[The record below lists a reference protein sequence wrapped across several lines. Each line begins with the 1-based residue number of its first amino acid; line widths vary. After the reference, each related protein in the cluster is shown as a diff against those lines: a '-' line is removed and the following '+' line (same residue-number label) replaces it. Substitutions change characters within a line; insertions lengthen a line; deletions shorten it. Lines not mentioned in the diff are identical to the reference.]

1 MKGARSRARA
11 PRLSPRIAKRI
22 ELVGLD
28 VDGVMTDGGIYL
40 GDAGGKRIELKR
52 YEIQDGLGIK
62 MLQQAGIAVA
72 IITGRVSQSVEL
84 RARELKVDEL
94 VQDVNARKL
103 PALRA
108 IIARR
113 GLTMQQVAFVG
124 DDLPDLGVLR
134 EVGLPV
140 AVANAS
146 REAAQAASVQLTR
159 HGGHGAIREFAELL
173 LRARGVWDSQ
183 VEAYVASRDAEL
195 P

>member
-1 MKGARSRARA
+1 MTPARRSAAATISRAVARQ
-11 PRLSPRIAKRI
+11 IQ
-22 ELVGLD
+22 LVGLD

-40 GDAGGKRIELKR
+40 GDAGGQRVELKR
-52 YEIQDGLGIK
+52 YEIQDGLGIR

-72 IITGRVSQSVEL
+72 IITGRVSHSVEL
-84 RARELKVDEL
+84 RARELKADEL

-108 IIARR
+108 IVARR
-113 GLTMQQVAFVG
+113 GITMKQVAFVG

-146 REAAQAASVQLTR
+146 REAAQAAKVKLTR
-159 HGGHGAIREFAELL
+159 NGGYGAVREFAEML
-173 LRARGVWDSQ
+173 LRSRGVWTAL
-183 VEAYVASRDAEL
+183 VEAYVASRDTEY